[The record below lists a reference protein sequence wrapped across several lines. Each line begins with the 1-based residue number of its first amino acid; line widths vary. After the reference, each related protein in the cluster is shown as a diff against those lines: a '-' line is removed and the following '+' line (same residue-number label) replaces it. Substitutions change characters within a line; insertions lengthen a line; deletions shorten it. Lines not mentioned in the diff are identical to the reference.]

1 MALAATPT
9 LAGRDR
15 VGPRGAAVTS
25 QSGRSLQQG
34 VVWCRGGGPETR
46 RRVVWLPN
54 PKPQTPKGLAVAV
67 AVAVAV
73 LLRAAVRP
81 PTGAYMSP

>member
-25 QSGRSLQQG
+25 QSGRSIQQG
-34 VVWCRGGGPETR
+34 VVGCRGGGPETR

-67 AVAVAV
+67 AV